1 MIYLLV
7 GKKTND
13 KRGADM
19 SWEQVYEQWINEENI
34 PENLK
39 KELKDLKEDPEKCQ
53 DAFYAPLE
61 FGTAG
66 MRGILGAG
74 INRMNIFTIRQA
86 TEGLARFMD
95 AEGMETKRRGVAIAY
110 DSRHM
115 SPEFAMEAAK
125 TLANHG
131 IPAFVFESLRP
142 TPELSF
148 AVRHLNAFSG
158 IMITASHNP
167 AAYNGYKV
175 YGADGGQMPPADAD
189 ALTKYVRE
197 VENPLKVDVL
207 AEDKA
212 KERDLISIIGEE
224 VDTAYLKE
232 IKNVTINQELI
243 NEMGKELKLVYTP
256 LHGTGK
262 MLGEKALKQAGFEK
276 FVLVPEQAIA
286 DPDFTTVKSPNP
298 EEHSAFEYAIRLG
311 EKEDADLLIATDP
324 DADRLGAAVRLPNG
338 SYQVLTGNQL
348 GSIMIQYILEAHKQA
363 GTLPENAVVL
373 KSIVSSEL
381 ATTITA
387 KYNTKMVDVLT
398 GFKFIAE
405 KIEQYEAD
413 HSQTFMFG
421 FEESYGYLVKSFVRD
436 KDAIQALVLL
446 AEVAAFYKKQGKTL
460 YDGLQDIFKE
470 YGYFE
475 EKTISVT
482 LSGIE
487 GSEKIKA
494 LMKRFR
500 EEAPTAFADIKVTQT
515 EDFKELTRTF
525 ADGKVESLTT
535 PPSDVLKYFLEDGS
549 WIAIRPSGTEPKI
562 KFYLATKAASQIE
575 ADQKIKNFEQA
586 VNEITK

>member
-1 MIYLLV
+1 
-7 GKKTND
+7 
-13 KRGADM
+13 M
-19 SWEQVYEQWINEENI
+19 SWEQVYEKWINEENI

-39 KELKDLKEDPEKCQ
+39 KELKDLKDDPEKCE

-95 AEGMETKRRGVAIAY
+95 AQDAETKRRGVAIAY

-125 TLANHG
+125 TLAKHD

-148 AVRHLNAFSG
+148 AVRYLNAFTG

-189 ALTKYVRE
+189 ALTRYVRD

-207 AEDKA
+207 SENEA
-212 KERDLISIIGEE
+212 KTSDLITIIGEE
-224 VDTAYLKE
+224 VDNAYLKE
-232 IKNVTINQELI
+232 IKAVTIDQALI
-243 NEMGKELKLVYTP
+243 DEMGKELKLVYTP
-256 LHGTGK
+256 LHGTGT
-262 MLGEKALKQAGFEK
+262 MLGEKALRQAGFEK

-324 DADRLGAAVRLPNG
+324 DADRLGAAVRLPDG

-348 GSIMIQYILEAHKQA
+348 GTIMIQYILDAHQKA

-381 ATTITA
+381 ATA
-387 KYNTKMVDVLT
+387 VAEKYNTKMVDVLT

-405 KIEQYEAD
+405 KIEQYEED

-421 FEESYGYLVKSFVRD
+421 FEESYGYLIKSFVRD

-446 AEVAAFYKKQGKTL
+446 AEVAAYYKKQGKTL
-460 YDGLQDIFKE
+460 YDGLQDIFAE

-487 GSEKIKA
+487 GSAKIQA
-494 LMKRFR
+494 LMKKFR
-500 EEAPTAFADIKVTQT
+500 DEAPSSFAGINVVQT
-515 EDFKELTRTF
+515 EDFKALTRTF
-525 ADGKVESLTT
+525 VDGRQEKLST

-562 KFYLATKAASQIE
+562 KFYLATKALSKVE
-575 ADQKIKNFEQA
+575 ADQKILDFEAA
-586 VNEITK
+586 VNALTE

>member
-1 MIYLLV
+1 
-7 GKKTND
+7 
-13 KRGADM
+13 M
-19 SWEQVYEQWINEENI
+19 SWEQVYQQWLNEENI

-39 KELKDLKEDPEKCQ
+39 NELKDLNTDPEKCE

-74 INRMNIFTIRQA
+74 INRMNIFTVRQA

-95 AEGMETKRRGVAIAY
+95 TQDPETKRRGVAIAY

-125 TLANHG
+125 TLAKHD
-131 IPAFVFESLRP
+131 IPSFVFESLRP

-148 AVRHLNAFSG
+148 AVRYFKAFAG

-175 YGADGGQMPPADAD
+175 YGEDGGQMPPADAD
-189 ALTKYVRE
+189 ALTKYVRSI
-197 VENPLKVDVL
+197 ENPLKIDVL
-207 AEDKA
+207 SDEEVAHSG
-212 KERDLISIIGEE
+212 LINIVGEE
-224 VDTAYLKE
+224 VDNAYLKE
-232 IKNVTINQELI
+232 IKTVTINQELI

-311 EKEDADLLIATDP
+311 EKEGADLLIATDP
-324 DADRLGAAVRLPNG
+324 DADRLGAAVRMPNG
-338 SYQVLTGNQL
+338 EYQVLTGNQL
-348 GSIMIQYILEAHKQA
+348 GSIMIHYILEAHQQA
-363 GTLPENAVVL
+363 GTLPENAAVL

-381 ATTITA
+381 ATAIA
-387 KYNTKMVDVLT
+387 EKYNTKMFNVLT

-405 KIEQYEAD
+405 KIQQYEED

-421 FEESYGYLVKSFVRD
+421 FEESYGYLVKPFVRD

-460 YDGLQDIFKE
+460 YDGLQDIFE
-470 YGYFE
+470 EFGYFE

-482 LSGIE
+482 MSGIE
-487 GSEKIKA
+487 GSGKIKA
-494 LMKRFR
+494 LMAKCR
-500 EEAPTAFADIKVTQT
+500 EQAPTEFAGIQVAQT

-525 ADGKVESLTT
+525 ADGQTEQLQT
-535 PPSDVLKYFLEDGS
+535 PPSDVLKYHLEDGS

-562 KFYLATKAASQIE
+562 KFYLATKATSSLEASEKIAAFE
-575 ADQKIKNFEQA
+575 AV
-586 VNEITK
+586 VNELTK

>member
-1 MIYLLV
+1 
-7 GKKTND
+7 
-13 KRGADM
+13 M
-19 SWEQVYEQWINEENI
+19 SWEQVYEQWMNEENI

-39 KELKDLKEDPEKCQ
+39 KELQDLKEDPEKCE

-95 AEGMETKRRGVAIAY
+95 AEGAETKRRGVAIAY

-125 TLANHG
+125 TLAQHG

-148 AVRHLNAFSG
+148 AVRYLNAFSG

-197 VENPLKVDVL
+197 VENPLKVEVL
-207 AEDKA
+207 SEDQA
-212 KERDLISIIGEE
+212 KQSDLITIIGEE

-232 IKNVTINQELI
+232 VKTVTINQELI
-243 NEMGKELKLVYTP
+243 NDMGKELKLVYTP

-381 ATTITA
+381 ATAITA

-405 KIEQYEAD
+405 KIEQYEED
-413 HSQTFMFG
+413 HSQSFMFG

-460 YDGLQDIFKE
+460 YDGLQDIFEE

-494 LMKRFR
+494 LMKKFR
-500 EEAPTAFADIKVTQT
+500 EEAPTSFANIKVTQT

-525 ADGKVESLTT
+525 TDGKVEALST
-535 PPSDVLKYFLEDGS
+535 PPSDVLKYFLEEGS

-562 KFYLATKAASQIE
+562 KFYLATKAASQTE

-586 VNEITK
+586 VNALTE

>member
-1 MIYLLV
+1 
-7 GKKTND
+7 
-13 KRGADM
+13 M
-19 SWEQVYEQWINEENI
+19 SWEQVYQQWLNEENI

-39 KELKDLKEDPEKCQ
+39 NELKDLNTDPEKCE

-74 INRMNIFTIRQA
+74 INRMNIFTVRQA

-95 AEGMETKRRGVAIAY
+95 TQDPETKRRGVAIAY

-125 TLANHG
+125 TLAKHD
-131 IPAFVFESLRP
+131 IPSFVFESLRP

-148 AVRHLNAFSG
+148 AVRYFKAFAG

-175 YGADGGQMPPADAD
+175 YGEDGGQMPPADAD
-189 ALTKYVRE
+189 ALTKYVRSI
-197 VENPLKVDVL
+197 ENPLKIDVL
-207 AEDKA
+207 SDEEVAHSG
-212 KERDLISIIGEE
+212 LINIVGEE
-224 VDTAYLKE
+224 VDNAYLKE
-232 IKNVTINQELI
+232 IKTVTINQELI

-276 FVLVPEQAIA
+276 FVLVPEQAVA

-311 EKEDADLLIATDP
+311 EKEGADLLIATDP
-324 DADRLGAAVRLPNG
+324 DADRLGAAVRMPNG
-338 SYQVLTGNQL
+338 DYQVLTGNQL
-348 GSIMIQYILEAHKQA
+348 GSIMIHYILEAHQQA
-363 GTLPENAVVL
+363 GTLPQNAAVL

-381 ATTITA
+381 ATAIA
-387 KYNTKMVDVLT
+387 EKYNTKMFNVLT

-405 KIEQYEAD
+405 KIQQYEED

-421 FEESYGYLVKSFVRD
+421 FEESYGYLVKPFVRD

-460 YDGLQDIFKE
+460 YDGLQDIFE
-470 YGYFE
+470 EFGYFE

-482 LSGIE
+482 MSGIE
-487 GSEKIKA
+487 GSGKIKA
-494 LMKRFR
+494 LMAKCR
-500 EEAPTAFADIKVTQT
+500 EQAPTEFAGIQVAQT

-525 ADGKVESLTT
+525 ADGQTEQLQT
-535 PPSDVLKYFLEDGS
+535 PPSDVLKYHLEDGS

-562 KFYLATKAASQIE
+562 KFYLATKATSSSEASEKIAAFE
-575 ADQKIKNFEQA
+575 AVI
-586 VNEITK
+586 NELTK

>member
-1 MIYLLV
+1 
-7 GKKTND
+7 
-13 KRGADM
+13 M
-19 SWEQVYEQWINEENI
+19 SWEQVYQQWLNEENI

-39 KELKDLKEDPEKCQ
+39 NELKDLNTDPEKCE

-74 INRMNIFTIRQA
+74 INRMNIFTVRQA

-95 AEGMETKRRGVAIAY
+95 TQDPETKRRGVAIAY

-125 TLANHG
+125 TLAKHD
-131 IPAFVFESLRP
+131 IPSFVFESLRP

-148 AVRHLNAFSG
+148 AVRYFKAFAG

-175 YGADGGQMPPADAD
+175 YGEDGGQMPPADAD
-189 ALTKYVRE
+189 ALTKYVRSIE
-197 VENPLKVDVL
+197 KSLKIDVL
-207 AEDKA
+207 SDEEVAHSG
-212 KERDLISIIGEE
+212 LINIVGEE
-224 VDTAYLKE
+224 VDNAYLKE
-232 IKNVTINQELI
+232 IKTVTINQELI

-276 FVLVPEQAIA
+276 FVLVPEQAVA

-311 EKEDADLLIATDP
+311 EKEGADLLIATDP
-324 DADRLGAAVRLPNG
+324 DADRLGAAVRMPNG
-338 SYQVLTGNQL
+338 DYQVLTGNQL
-348 GSIMIQYILEAHKQA
+348 GSIMIHYILEAHQQA
-363 GTLPENAVVL
+363 GTLPQNAAVL

-381 ATTITA
+381 ATAIA
-387 KYNTKMVDVLT
+387 EKYNTKMFNVLT

-405 KIEQYEAD
+405 KIQQYEED

-421 FEESYGYLVKSFVRD
+421 FEESYGYLVKPFVRD

-460 YDGLQDIFKE
+460 YDGLQDIFE
-470 YGYFE
+470 EFGYFE

-482 LSGIE
+482 MSGIE
-487 GSEKIKA
+487 GSGKIKA
-494 LMKRFR
+494 LMAKCR
-500 EEAPTAFADIKVTQT
+500 EQAPTEFAGIQVAQT

-525 ADGKVESLTT
+525 ADGQTEQLQT
-535 PPSDVLKYFLEDGS
+535 PPSDVLKYHLEDGS

-562 KFYLATKAASQIE
+562 KFYLATKATSSSEASEKIAAFE
-575 ADQKIKNFEQA
+575 AV
-586 VNEITK
+586 VNELTK

>member
-1 MIYLLV
+1 
-7 GKKTND
+7 
-13 KRGADM
+13 M
-19 SWEQVYEQWINEENI
+19 SWEQVYQQWLNEENI

-39 KELKDLKEDPEKCQ
+39 NELQDLNTDPEKCE

-74 INRMNIFTIRQA
+74 INRMNIFTVRQA

-95 AEGMETKRRGVAIAY
+95 TQDPETKRRGVAIAY

-125 TLANHG
+125 TLAKHD
-131 IPAFVFESLRP
+131 IPSFVFESLRP

-148 AVRHLNAFSG
+148 AVRYFKAFAG

-175 YGADGGQMPPADAD
+175 YGEDGGQMPPADAD
-189 ALTKYVRE
+189 ALTKYVRSI
-197 VENPLKVDVL
+197 ENSLKIDVL
-207 AEDKA
+207 SDEEVAHSG
-212 KERDLISIIGEE
+212 LINIVGEE
-224 VDTAYLKE
+224 VDNAYLKE
-232 IKNVTINQELI
+232 IKTVTINQELI

-276 FVLVPEQAIA
+276 FVLVPEQAVA

-311 EKEDADLLIATDP
+311 EKEGADLLIATDP
-324 DADRLGAAVRLPNG
+324 DADRLGAAVRMPNG
-338 SYQVLTGNQL
+338 DYQVLTGNQL
-348 GSIMIQYILEAHKQA
+348 GSIMIHYILEAHQQA
-363 GTLPENAVVL
+363 GTLPQNAAVL

-381 ATTITA
+381 ATAIA
-387 KYNTKMVDVLT
+387 EKYNTKMFNVLT

-405 KIEQYEAD
+405 KIHQYEED

-421 FEESYGYLVKSFVRD
+421 FEESYGYLVKPFVRD

-460 YDGLQDIFKE
+460 YDGLQDIFE
-470 YGYFE
+470 EFGYFE

-482 LSGIE
+482 MSGIE
-487 GSEKIKA
+487 GSGKIKA
-494 LMKRFR
+494 LMAKCR
-500 EEAPTAFADIKVTQT
+500 EQAPTEFAGIQVAQT

-525 ADGKVESLTT
+525 ADGQTEQLQT
-535 PPSDVLKYFLEDGS
+535 PPSDVLKYHLEDGS

-562 KFYLATKAASQIE
+562 KFYLATKATSSSEASEKIAAFE
-575 ADQKIKNFEQA
+575 AV
-586 VNEITK
+586 VNELTK

>member
-1 MIYLLV
+1 
-7 GKKTND
+7 
-13 KRGADM
+13 M
-19 SWEQVYEQWINEENI
+19 SWEQVYQQWLNEENI

-39 KELKDLKEDPEKCQ
+39 NELKDLNTDPEKCE

-74 INRMNIFTIRQA
+74 INRMNIFTVRQA

-95 AEGMETKRRGVAIAY
+95 TQDPETKRRGVAIAY

-125 TLANHG
+125 TLAKHD
-131 IPAFVFESLRP
+131 IPSFVFESLRP

-148 AVRHLNAFSG
+148 AVRYFKAFAG

-167 AAYNGYKV
+167 AAYSGYKV
-175 YGADGGQMPPADAD
+175 YGEDGGQMPPADAD
-189 ALTKYVRE
+189 ALTKYVRSI
-197 VENPLKVDVL
+197 ENPLKIDVL
-207 AEDKA
+207 SDEEVAHSG
-212 KERDLISIIGEE
+212 LINIVGEE
-224 VDTAYLKE
+224 VDNAYLKE
-232 IKNVTINQELI
+232 IKTVTINQELI

-276 FVLVPEQAIA
+276 FVLVPEQAVA

-311 EKEDADLLIATDP
+311 EKEGADLLIATDP
-324 DADRLGAAVRLPNG
+324 DADRLGAAVRMPNG
-338 SYQVLTGNQL
+338 DYQVLTGNQL
-348 GSIMIQYILEAHKQA
+348 GSIMIHYILEAHQQA
-363 GTLPENAVVL
+363 GTLPQNAAVL

-381 ATTITA
+381 ATAIA
-387 KYNTKMVDVLT
+387 EKYNTKMFNVLT

-405 KIEQYEAD
+405 KIQQYEED

-421 FEESYGYLVKSFVRD
+421 FEESYGYLVKPFVRD

-460 YDGLQDIFKE
+460 YDGLQDIFE
-470 YGYFE
+470 EFGYFE

-482 LSGIE
+482 MSGIE
-487 GSEKIKA
+487 GSGKIKA
-494 LMKRFR
+494 LMAKCR
-500 EEAPTAFADIKVTQT
+500 EQAPTEFAGIQVAQT

-525 ADGKVESLTT
+525 ADGQTEQLQT
-535 PPSDVLKYFLEDGS
+535 PPSDVLKYHLEDGS

-562 KFYLATKAASQIE
+562 KFYLATKATSSSEASEKIAAFE
-575 ADQKIKNFEQA
+575 AV
-586 VNEITK
+586 VNELTK

>member
-1 MIYLLV
+1 
-7 GKKTND
+7 
-13 KRGADM
+13 M
-19 SWEQVYEQWINEENI
+19 SWEQVYQQWLNEENI

-39 KELKDLKEDPEKCQ
+39 NELKDLNTDPERCE

-66 MRGILGAG
+66 MRGLLGAG
-74 INRMNIFTIRQA
+74 INRMNIFTVRQA

-95 AEGMETKRRGVAIAY
+95 TQDPETKRRGVAIAY

-125 TLANHG
+125 TLAKHD
-131 IPAFVFESLRP
+131 IPSFVFESLRP

-148 AVRHLNAFSG
+148 AVRYFKAFAG

-175 YGADGGQMPPADAD
+175 YGEDGGQMPPADAD
-189 ALTKYVRE
+189 ALTKYVRSI
-197 VENPLKVDVL
+197 ENPLKIDVL
-207 AEDKA
+207 SDEEVAHSG
-212 KERDLISIIGEE
+212 LINIIGEE
-224 VDTAYLKE
+224 VDNAYLKE
-232 IKNVTINQELI
+232 IKTVTINQELI

-311 EKEDADLLIATDP
+311 EKEGADLLIATDP
-324 DADRLGAAVRLPNG
+324 DADRLGAAVRMPNG
-338 SYQVLTGNQL
+338 EYQVLTGNQL
-348 GSIMIQYILEAHKQA
+348 GSIMIHYILEAHQQA
-363 GTLPENAVVL
+363 GTLPENAAVL

-381 ATTITA
+381 ATAIA
-387 KYNTKMVDVLT
+387 EKYNTKMFNVLT

-405 KIEQYEAD
+405 KIQQYEED

-421 FEESYGYLVKSFVRD
+421 FEESYGYLVKPFVRD

-460 YDGLQDIFKE
+460 YDGLQDIFE
-470 YGYFE
+470 EFGYFE

-482 LSGIE
+482 MSGIE
-487 GSEKIKA
+487 GSGKIKA
-494 LMKRFR
+494 LMAKCR
-500 EEAPTAFADIKVTQT
+500 EQAPTEFAGIQVAQT

-525 ADGKVESLTT
+525 ADGQTEQLQT
-535 PPSDVLKYFLEDGS
+535 PPSDVLKYHLEDGS

-562 KFYLATKAASQIE
+562 KFYLATKATSSLEASEKIAAFE
-575 ADQKIKNFEQA
+575 AV
-586 VNEITK
+586 VNELTK

>member
-1 MIYLLV
+1 
-7 GKKTND
+7 
-13 KRGADM
+13 M

-125 TLANHG
+125 TLANHD

-381 ATTITA
+381 ATAITA